1 MEETT
6 IMNTKYLATRI
17 ASCLLGL
24 LCLAGCTEQEL
35 PVTPPTGQGQGLC
48 FAVKQADTKMSYDNV
63 RSNFEAGDTIGCVI
77 TVNDE
82 YKANSAWHY
91 NAANGMLILDYIW
104 GTKQNQW
111 GNQGYTLTR
120 VSHND
125 NANNTLISRDND
137 PEGTTGFIDL
147 LMEGT
152 YDFYFYYPYVAS
164 DLLREDVADA
174 NNSYKALAY
183 PNILTNDF
191 TSSPDVYTQCYVTGE
206 VRESGQ
212 AGASWSKTF
221 TTYTWTSYP
230 SFANHTQASKA
241 QINNSD
247 FLWTKRTGITSA
259 SNQTVNLVFQKK
271 MATIE
276 VVSDTPLADVYFQAQ
291 SAGSLRRGKI
301 IDLSTGTLSDYTYST
316 EWNATLL
323 QRNCYFTTSEQIQPY
338 NNSADGTDYR
348 LVLPAQDAFLCN
360 LHFTLNGAAHTIDL
374 SDNISNLSEGTLYI
388 IHINRRGETTLE
400 IVDWENEHYE
410 ILDPDTNAETVN
422 H

>member
-1 MEETT
+1 
-6 IMNTKYLATRI
+6 MNTKYLATRI
-17 ASCLLGL
+17 ASCLFGL

-48 FAVKQADTKMSYDNV
+48 FAVKQTDTKMSYNNV
-63 RSNFEAGDTIGCVI
+63 RSDFEDNEAVGCIITIDG
-77 TVNDE
+77 T
-82 YKANSAWHY
+82 YTANSKWHY
-91 NAANGMLILDYIW
+91 CRETGMLIFDFYW
-104 GTKQNQW
+104 GYKTVDWQNVWSQIDSDDTENNLIGRS
-111 GNQGYTLTR
+111 GNALET
-120 VSHND
+120 D
-125 NANNTLISRDND
+125 
-137 PEGTTGFIDL
+137 GFIQL
-147 LMEGT
+147 EQNGT
-152 YDFYFYYPYVAS
+152 YNFYFYYPYVAS

-212 AGASWSKTF
+212 AGASWSQTF

-230 SFANHTQASKA
+230 CFANHTQASKA

-247 FLWTKRTGITSA
+247 FLWTSRTDITSA
-259 SNQTVNLVFQKK
+259 SNQTVNLIFQKK

-291 SAGSLRRGKI
+291 SAGNLRRGKI
-301 IDLSTGTLSDYTYST
+301 IDLSSGTLSDYTYST

-323 QRNCYFTTSEQIQPY
+323 QRNCYFTTDEQILPY

-360 LHFTLNGAAHTIDL
+360 LHFTLNGTAHTIDL

>member
-1 MEETT
+1 
-6 IMNTKYLATRI
+6 MNTKYLATRI
-17 ASCLLGL
+17 ASCLFGL

-63 RSNFEAGDTIGCVI
+63 RSDFEAGDTIGCVI

-104 GTKQNQW
+104 GTKQDQW
-111 GNQGYTLTR
+111 GNTGYTLTR

-125 NANNTLISRDND
+125 NTNNRLISRDND

-147 LMEGT
+147 LMKGT

-191 TSSPDVYTQCYVTGE
+191 TSSPDVYTQYYVTGE

-212 AGASWSKTF
+212 AGASWSQTF

-230 SFANHTQASKA
+230 CFANHTQASKA

-247 FLWTKRTGITSA
+247 FLWVSSTGITSA
-259 SNQTVNLVFQKK
+259 SNQTVNLVFQKM

-291 SAGSLRRGKI
+291 EDESLRRGKK
-301 IDLSTGTLSDYTYST
+301 IDLSTGDMTDHETSDA
-316 EWNATLL
+316 WDATPGE
-323 QRNCYFTTSEQIQPY
+323 REPYFAASEQILPY
-338 NNSADGTDYR
+338 NNSAGAGADGTNYR

-360 LHFTLNGAAHTIDL
+360 LHFTLNGTAHTIDL

-388 IHINRRGETTLE
+388 IHINRAGETTFE
-400 IVDWENEHYE
+400 IVDWEYGDFELIN
-410 ILDPDTNAETVN
+410 PDNDFE
-422 H
+422 

>member
-1 MEETT
+1 MPVRAA
-6 IMNTKYLATRI
+6 LPG
-17 ASCLLGL
+17 GL
-24 LCLAGCTEQEL
+24 QEL

-48 FAVKQADTKMSYDNV
+48 FAVKQADTKMSYNNV
-63 RSNFEAGDTIGCVI
+63 RSDFEAGDTIGCVI
-77 TVNDE
+77 TVNDT
-82 YKANSAWHY
+82 YQANSAWHY

-104 GTKQNQW
+104 GTKQDQW
-111 GNQGYTLTR
+111 GNPGYTLTR

-125 NANNTLISRDND
+125 NTNNTLISRDND
-137 PEGTTGFIDL
+137 PEGTTGFISL
-147 LMEGT
+147 LREGT
-152 YDFYFYYPYVAS
+152 YNFYFYYPYVAS

-183 PNILTNDF
+183 PNILTTNF
-191 TSSPDVYTQCYVTGE
+191 TSSTDVYTQCYVTGE
-206 VRESGQ
+206 AMQNGQ
-212 AGASWSKTF
+212 VGATWSQTF

-230 SFANHTQASKA
+230 CFANHTQANKA

-247 FLWTKRTGITSA
+247 FLWVSSTGITSA

-276 VVSDTPLADVYFQAQ
+276 VVSDTPLTDVYFQAQ
-291 SAGSLRRGKI
+291 EDESLRRGKK
-301 IDLSTGTLSDYTYST
+301 IDLSTGDMTDHETSDA
-316 EWNATLL
+316 WDATPGE
-323 QRNCYFTTSEQIQPY
+323 REPYFAAGEQILPY

-360 LHFTLNGAAHTIDL
+360 LHFTLNGTAHTIDL
-374 SDNISNLSEGTLYI
+374 SANIGSLAEGTLYI